1 VVDRGAPLPQR
12 KAGGFGLRIFL
23 LTLAWLSGGIVHAG
37 GGFYP
42 DFQKL
47 SAALYQ
53 QMPSPA
59 ACQTGILHEAQKQQ
73 VLTTL
78 NAIRHLHGLAP
89 VRYDDSEQD
98 EVMQTALLMAAN
110 GRIDHA
116 PPRHWRCWTST
127 AAKTAGASL
136 LSGGVRAPNI
146 AFHTP
151 EQDMIVW
158 LTDTEARSV
167 AGIGHRRW
175 LLDPFLKRIA
185 YGRVS
190 GAVDGRNQ
198 SVASV
203 LKIMRPDGLAKA
215 SAAPELIAY
224 PFGDYPAQFYAE
236 GAPISVALMI
246 DAEHKAA
253 NTAVDFSQTRIQVKS
268 AKGKPLRISGIL
280 TDNRFYGLPNSLQFR
295 TGDLIFGERY
305 DVTLENVRVQGQP
318 KNYRYWFRIV
328 P

>member
-1 VVDRGAPLPQR
+1 M
-12 KAGGFGLRIFL
+12 AGLSRAWFGLL
-23 LTLAWLSGGIVHAG
+23 WLAAG
-37 GGFYP
+37 CTQAGDGFYP

-53 QMPSPA
+53 QQPAPA
-59 ACQTGILHEAQKQQ
+59 ACQTGVLLDTQKQQ
-73 VLTTL
+73 VLVTL
-78 NAIRHLHGLAP
+78 NAIRALHGLAP
-89 VRYDDSEQD
+89 VRYEETEQ
-98 EVMQTALLMAAN
+98 ESVMLTALLMAAN

-116 PPRHWRCWTST
+116 PPQHWRCWTAT

-203 LKIMRPDGLAKA
+203 LKILRPDGMTQAA
-215 SAAPELIAY
+215 TAPELIAY
-224 PFGDYPAQFYAE
+224 PYGDYPARFYAE

-246 DAEHKAA
+246 DAGHKAGNA
-253 NTAVDFSQTRIQVKS
+253 AVDFSQTRIAVKPAS
-268 AKGKPLRISGIL
+268 GKPLRISGVI
-280 TDNRFYGLPNSLQFR
+280 TDNRFYGLPNNLQFR
-295 TGDLIFGERY
+295 AERLVAGVRY
-305 DVTLENVRVQGQP
+305 EVTLDGVRVKGEA
-318 KNYRYWFRIV
+318 KTYRYWFRIV

>member
-1 VVDRGAPLPQR
+1 MA
-12 KAGGFGLRIFL
+12 GLRRHAIL
-23 LTLAWLSGGIVHAG
+23 LLAFAAGSAQAG

-47 SAALYQ
+47 SAGLYRQ
-53 QMPSPA
+53 LPEPE
-59 ACQTGILHEAQKQQ
+59 ACRSGILHDAQPQQ
-73 VLTTL
+73 VLNTL
-78 NAIRHLHGLAP
+78 NAIRSLHGLAP
-89 VRYDDSEQD
+89 VHYEDSEQSD
-98 EVMQTALLMAAN
+98 VMQTALLMAAN

-116 PPRHWRCWTST
+116 PPQHWRCWTAA

-136 LSGGVRAPNI
+136 LSGGVTAENI

-151 EQDMIVW
+151 EQDIIVW

-190 GAVDGRNQ
+190 GTVGKGKQ

-203 LKIMRPDGLAKA
+203 LKIMRAEKTTAPVIG
-215 SAAPELIAY
+215 PELIAY
-224 PFGDYPAQFYAE
+224 PFGDYPARYFTE
-236 GAPISVALMI
+236 GAPFSVALMI
-246 DAEHKAA
+246 DAGHKAGNA
-253 NTAVDFSQTRIQVKS
+253 AVDFSQTRIKVTPAS
-268 AKGKPLRISGIL
+268 GKPLRISGIL

-295 TGDLIFGERY
+295 TGDLISGERY

-318 KNYRYWFRIV
+318 KTYRYWFRIT